1 MRSVISLTS
10 LLRAEVE
17 AANYSIVLVL
27 VVVIVVVIAIVVF
40 AEESN
45 K

>member
-10 LLRAEVE
+10 FLRVEVA

-27 VVVIVVVIAIVVF
+27 VVVIAMWIVVV
-40 AEESN
+40 AEDTN
-45 K
+45 D

>member
-10 LLRAEVE
+10 FLRVEVA

>member
-10 LLRAEVE
+10 LLRAEAV

-27 VVVIVVVIAIVVF
+27 VFVIVVVMDIFVVT
-40 AEESN
+40 EDSN
-45 K
+45 N

>member
-10 LLRAEVE
+10 FLRVEVA

-27 VVVIVVVIAIVVF
+27 VVVIAMRIVVV
-40 AEESN
+40 AEDTN
-45 K
+45 D